1 MKISKCRICN
11 SDIVRVLSLGKFPA
25 VNYYLSRD
33 DLKRKE
39 KKYSLNF
46 CICEICGLGQLDEI
60 VQARKLFS
68 TYHYISSTSIPL
80 KKHLEALGELCRKKF
95 KLNNASSVL
104 DIGCNDGTLL
114 KHINKFGTI
123 TLGIDPAK
131 NVVEQTKKTGVKVI
145 SNYFTEKL
153 SKKILKK
160 EGLFDLIF
168 ATNTLAQII
177 DLNDFVSGV
186 KNLLKIDGSFIVE
199 VGHLPEMLSK
209 KTFDSIYHEHYSYF
223 SLMSLNYLFGR
234 NGLEIYD
241 AQEIGNHG
249 GSLRVFVKHKKN
261 KRATKTARLKN
272 ILEKEHYLKINS
284 RKSYAK
290 FVSNVLNFKNK
301 FRKLLIS
308 LKKTNATIVGVGAP
322 AKSVILLNFTKIDH
336 TIISYITDSTPYK
349 QNRFMPGVHIPIISE
364 NKLNY
369 DKSIDYFLLLAWT
382 YKDAIIEKIRLLKNK
397 NAKIIIPFPELIILQ

>member
-25 VNYYLSRD
+25 VNYYLALE
-33 DLKRKE
+33 DLKKKE
-39 KKYSLNF
+39 IKYPLNF
-46 CICEICGLGQLDEI
+46 CICEVCGLGQLDEI

-80 KKHLEALGELCRKKF
+80 KKHLESLGELCRKKF
-95 KLNNASSVL
+95 KLNNSSSVL

-114 KHINKFGTI
+114 KHLNKFRTI

-131 NVVEQTKKTGVKVI
+131 NVVEQTKKSGVKVM

-160 EGLFDLIF
+160 EGLYDLIF

-186 KNLLKIDGSFIVE
+186 RNLLKTDGSFVVE
-199 VGHLPEMLSK
+199 VGYLPKMLFK

-223 SLMSLNYLFGR
+223 SLMSLNHLFDR

-241 AQEIGNHG
+241 AQEIENHG
-249 GSLRVFVKHKKN
+249 GSLRVFIKHKKN
-261 KRATKTARLKN
+261 NKIIKTNLFKN
-272 ILEKEHYLKINS
+272 ILGKEHKLKINN
-284 RKSYAK
+284 RKTYDK
-290 FVSNVLNFKNK
+290 FVSSILNFKK
-301 FRKLLIS
+301 EFRSLLIN
-308 LKKTNATIVGVGAP
+308 LKKANNTIVGIGAP
-322 AKSVILLNFTKIDH
+322 AKSVILLNFTDINH
-336 TIISYITDSTPYK
+336 TIISYITDSTSYK
-349 QNRFMPGVHIPIISE
+349 QNRFMPGVHIPILSE
-364 NKLNY
+364 DKLKY
-369 DKSIDYFLLLAWT
+369 DNSIDYFLLLAWT
-382 YKDAIIEKIRLLKNK
+382 YKDAIIKKIKALQGPNI
-397 NAKIIIPFPELIILQ
+397 KIIVPFPKLIIL